1 MVTLDT
7 IISLTK
13 RRGYIFQDSEIYGG
27 QASVYDYGPLGVE
40 LKRNLKNQ
48 WWERYVHRR
57 DDIEGLDSAIIMK
70 PDVWK
75 ASGHVDH
82 FTDPLVECKECHSR
96 YRVDQLNT
104 ENCPNCG
111 LDEFT
116 EPRQYNLLFRTFIGP
131 VEEDAEEAYLRPET
145 AQGIFVNFSNVQTT
159 ARQKLPF
166 GIAQIGKAFRNEV
179 TTKSF
184 TFRTLEFEQMEIEYF
199 VDPDEADAFFKEWK
213 EERFQWYKDLGIDE
227 ERLRLRQHEEDE
239 LAHYADV
246 CFDVEY
252 RFPDPLGWSE
262 LEGVANRTDYDL
274 KQHSEESGQKLTY
287 YDQQKEEHV
296 QPYIIEPSAGVDR
309 IVLALLFDAYN
320 EEELDGDKTRTVLQ
334 LDPDIAPYKVA
345 VFPLLRNRE
354 ELVDEARDISDR
366 LKDRWNVVYD
376 EAGSIGKLYRRQ
388 DEIGTPYCITVDPDS
403 MDDRKVTVRDRDT
416 MEQDRVAIDRLEEYL
431 EDKLD

>member
-13 RRGYIFQDSEIYGG
+13 RRGYIFQNSEIYGG

-40 LKRNLKNQ
+40 LKRNLKDQ
-48 WWERYVHRR
+48 WWDRYVHRR
-57 DDIEGLDSAIIMK
+57 DDIEGQDSAIVMK
-70 PDVWK
+70 PDVWE

-96 YRVDQLNT
+96 YRVDQLTT

-131 VEEDAEEAYLRPET
+131 VQEDAEEAYLRPET

-199 VDPDEADAFFKEWK
+199 VYPDRADEAFEEWK
-213 EERFQWYKDLGIDE
+213 EERFQWYKDLGLDE
-227 ERLRLRQHEEDE
+227 DRLRLRQHEEDE
-239 LAHYADV
+239 LAHYADI

-252 RFPDPLGWSE
+252 QFPDPLGWSE

-274 KQHSEESGQKLTY
+274 KKHSEKSGKKLTY
-287 YDQQKEEHV
+287 YDQEKEEHV
-296 QPYIIEPSAGVDR
+296 TPYIIEPSAGVDR
-309 IVLALLFDAYN
+309 IVLALLFDAYH
-320 EEELDGDKTRTVLQ
+320 EEELDGGNTRTVLQ
-334 LDPDIAPYKVA
+334 LHPDVAPYKVA

-354 ELVDEARDISDR
+354 ELVDTARDIWDD
-366 LKDRWNVVYD
+366 LKGRWNTVYD

-388 DEIGTPYCITVDPDS
+388 DEIGTPYCITVDPDT
-403 MDDRKVTVRDRDT
+403 MEDDQVTVRDRDT
-416 MEQDRVAIDRLEEYL
+416 MEQDRIAIDQLEPYLEDRLE
-431 EDKLD
+431 